1 MNVVMLKPEDIAAY
15 LTHMRAADS
24 QSGVDGLP
32 HFHPYGRDEP
42 YDMEAAIVREQK
54 RWATPLNE
62 PGWRRA
68 WGIFDSDATRPVG
81 HLYLEGGML
90 LSAMHRV
97 GMGMGLAISR
107 TIAEAH
113 GGSLEFRR
121 NPERGVSFVL
131 TIPTQV
137 SS

>member
-54 RWATPLNE
+54 RWA
-62 PGWRRA
+62 
-68 WGIFDSDATRPVG
+68 
-81 HLYLEGGML
+81 
-90 LSAMHRV
+90 
-97 GMGMGLAISR
+97 
-107 TIAEAH
+107 
-113 GGSLEFRR
+113 
-121 NPERGVSFVL
+121 
-131 TIPTQV
+131 Q
-137 SS
+137 